1 MTRFAGHKDI
11 TNFVQRNQFAD
22 KIGAAGMNAYADQ
35 TAMNF
40 DAERA
45 TVNAG
50 VMGEARVAMAEQDAK
65 AIKAGAQA
73 QAQSSLI
80 GAGLSGLSSIAGGA
94 FGGGGGGGLGGYNGS
109 NFGTFGGSG
118 TGSISGY
125 TPRFNGAGLFG

>member
-73 QAQSSLI
+73 QAQAGMVNSISSGI
-80 GAGLSGLSSIAGGA
+80 GTIAGGLYK
-94 FGGGGGGGLGGYNGS
+94 GGHLEAVSLNMDKPNGS
-109 NFGTFGGSG
+109 RRRCCRW
-118 TGSISGY
+118 I
-125 TPRFNGAGLFG
+125 RHAGQLWF

>member
-73 QAQSSLI
+73 QSQAGMVDSAL
-80 GAGLSGLSSIAGGA
+80 GAVGTIAGGLSRS
-94 FGGGGGGGLGGYNGS
+94 GGGGLGGYNGS